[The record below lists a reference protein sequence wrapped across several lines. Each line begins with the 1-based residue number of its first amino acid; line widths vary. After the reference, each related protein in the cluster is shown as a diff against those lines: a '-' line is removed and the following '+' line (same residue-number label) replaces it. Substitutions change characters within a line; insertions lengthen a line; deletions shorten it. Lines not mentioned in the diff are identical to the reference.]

1 MKSVITHREHE
12 RLLTA
17 LHGKT
22 ITTYNFLFQKDMI
35 LKKLEVMNPQEKFK
49 TLEAVCLKLKVIAPT
64 LQVLKDYEAE
74 LLKFRPYPKP
84 VVAFADPAEH
94 KMRLDEAKKRR
105 ELLLA
110 TGTPAHP
117 KRMRELIIPAS
128 QIAPAPAPV
137 PHPSKDPVPP
147 KLRISRKKV
156 VIDLTADELA
166 PPSFEPPPFEP
177 PAPPAPPA
185 PEPAP
190 EPSLV
195 VEPPVKKVRKP
206 RAPKV

>member
-1 MKSVITHREHE
+1 MKSVITHRENE
-12 RLLTA
+12 RILTA

-35 LKKLEVMNPQEKFK
+35 LKKLEVMNPEEKCK

-74 LLKFRPYPKP
+74 LHKIQPYPKP
-84 VVAFADPAEH
+84 AVAFSRPEEH
-94 KMRLDEAKKRR
+94 KRRLDEAKRR
-105 ELLLA
+105 RAMLLA

-128 QIAPAPAPV
+128 QITPPSSAPV
-137 PHPSKDPVPP
+137 SHPSKDPVPP

-156 VIDLTADELA
+156 VIDLTADEPA

-177 PAPPAPPA
+177 PAPPAPEPAPPA

-190 EPSLV
+190 EPA
-195 VEPPVKKVRKP
+195 PVKKVRKP